1 MAGDEYDETKMTV
14 GTHTLRKTGF
24 LFAVFGTLTRYK
36 QTNIYDTNKKQLL
49 PMDDCAISSAAR
61 HDKKTD
67 PQMYYLDAMTR
78 YEEFEMDENLAKA
91 NYVAPWKSNFV
102 HCDTTRATLSLDC
115 RYDKAIHRL
124 ADDYVARELLV
135 DAEQAQFV
143 TYAKLIQHAIEKKIY
158 NQTFKEKF
166 DHVVEKQNLTEEGKR
181 ALWLLYLEGCEANRL
196 HFAGAIGS
204 LTGEEEGGGKW
215 TLSSIYLFI
224 FLHSVFSHNVSS
236 SKRRQQQN

>member
-1 MAGDEYDETKMTV
+1 MAGDEYNEAKMTV

-36 QTNIYDTNKKQLL
+36 NTNIYDTKKKKLL

-78 YEEFEMDENLAKA
+78 YEECEMDEKLAIA

-102 HCDTTRATLSLDC
+102 HCDTTRTTLSLDS
-115 RYDKAIHRL
+115 RYGKAIHHL

-143 TYAKLIQHAIEKKIY
+143 TYAKLITHAFEKKIY

-166 DHVVEKQNLTEEGKR
+166 ERVVEKQNLTEEAKQE
-181 ALWLLYLEGCEANRL
+181 LWLLYLEECEANRL
-196 HFAGAIGS
+196 HFAGAIGG
-204 LTGEEEGGGKW
+204 LTGQDEDGGK
-215 TLSSIYLFI
+215 
-224 FLHSVFSHNVSS
+224 
-236 SKRRQQQN
+236 